1 MRKALCAGLLL
12 AACTCIG
19 LALLGTQPG
28 AQDVAKPDTST
39 TTGKS
44 EADLT
49 GVINDEIS
57 KVWKRDKI
65 RPADRCTDE
74 EFLRRVYLDTVGMP
88 PTVEEAVEFLDSTDK
103 NKRDKLI
110 DALIDDPRFGRHMA
124 DQWAVLLAA
133 RNAQGLS
140 GQHLFANWMAEEINN
155 GTGMQTI
162 FREIVLAEGELVDQ
176 PQIVPWF
183 TDGAGVPFTDMI
195 GKLSK
200 NLTGVQI
207 QCAECHDHPYDEN
220 LTQKSFQGM
229 AAFLTATQPLIDN
242 NLRPQRIYIRTNAD
256 GPNKILKAAEM
267 YDKLKPEQKAQVDQ
281 YIDYV
286 KPVTLDGDVISTRD
300 PTVWRSKLA
309 AWLTS
314 DDNVQTRR
322 YVANRMWAIAFGS
335 GLVNPVDDFTPL
347 NEPSHPELLDAL
359 ANDLL
364 ENGWDV
370 RRLYRAILKSEAW
383 QLSGAAPRKAERW
396 HFAGYPVRPLTPEQF
411 LSTLL
416 GLLDKPQLD
425 KLIDDSLIKPLDKAV
440 EDLKA
445 AEEAQKQSK
454 DKKMQYYRYDI
465 PTMNRYRDQ
474 FGAIDGRWY
483 ISRWAAG
490 RYASLSMDDE
500 MNSGENF
507 TMSINQAL
515 AVMNG
520 QFTNALSGSGK
531 DSLLE
536 RIGNSFKTYDERV
549 DALYLTVLSRRP
561 TKAESTKLKKYF
573 EDAEVPTT
581 AAEDLLYALLMTTE
595 FATNH

>member
-12 AACTCIG
+12 AACTCTG

-39 TTGKS
+39 TTGRT

-49 GVINDEIS
+49 AVINDEIS

-88 PTVEEAVEFLDSTDK
+88 PTVEEAVEFLDSNDK
-103 NKRDKLI
+103 AKRDKLI
-110 DALIDDPRFGRHMA
+110 DRLIDDPRFGRHMA
-124 DQWAVLLAA
+124 DQWAVLLSA
-133 RNAQGLS
+133 RNAQSLS
-140 GQHLFANWMAEEINN
+140 GQHLFANWMAEEINS

-162 FREIVLAEGELVDQ
+162 FREIVLAEGELVDN
-176 PQIVPWF
+176 PEIVPWF

-207 QCAECHDHPYDEN
+207 QCAQCHDHPYDEN

-242 NLRPQRIYIRTNAD
+242 KLRPQRIYVRTNPD
-256 GPNKILKAAEM
+256 GPLKILKAAEM

-286 KPVTLDGDVISTRD
+286 KPVTLDGVAADTRD
-300 PTVWRSKLA
+300 PKAWRTKLA

-322 YVANRMWAIAFGS
+322 YVANRMWSIAFGS
-335 GLVNPVDDFTPL
+335 GLVNPVDDFNPL

-359 ANDLL
+359 AGDLL
-364 ENGWDV
+364 DNGWDV
-370 RRLYRAILKSEAW
+370 RRLYRAILKSDAW
-383 QLSGAAPRKAERW
+383 QLSGNAPKKAERW
-396 HFAGYPVRPLTPEQF
+396 HFASYPVRPLTPEQF

-425 KLIDDSLIKPLDKAV
+425 KIISDSLLKPLDKAV

-445 AEEAQKQSK
+445 AEEAQKKSK
-454 DKKMQYYRYDI
+454 DKNMQYYDYDLA
-465 PTMNRYRDQ
+465 TMNRYREL

-490 RYASLSMDDE
+490 RYASLSQDDE

-549 DALYLTVLSRRP
+549 EALYLTVLSRRP
-561 TKAESTKLKKYF
+561 TRAEAKTLEAYF
-573 EDAEVPTT
+573 KEAKVPTA